1 MILLSLL
8 ASDNHLIVL
17 PDIYVHLKSYRSYNR
32 GQLLK
37 GEMGSFRT
45 GYVLEGCN
53 YEVISWSYSY
63 HV

>member
-53 YEVISWSYSY
+53 YEVIS
-63 HV
+63 